1 MCAYVF
7 FFFFQAEDGI
17 RDPLVTGVQTCA
29 LPIASPL
36 ALINTYLAAMAI
48 EADQRGY
55 SFDRQ
60 MVGPDCREIV
70 LRATQGQLAYEPKH
84 PLRKLWARSPGRY
97 ARWRREAHAMPHS
110 RFKTV
115 PGIVESWEHKPDGV
129 PHR

>member
-1 MCAYVF
+1 LRGGLLAR
-7 FFFFQAEDGI
+7 A
-17 RDPLVTGVQTCA
+17 VTRGLTKGYRHHPQ
-29 LPIASPL
+29 LDRFRSQASPL